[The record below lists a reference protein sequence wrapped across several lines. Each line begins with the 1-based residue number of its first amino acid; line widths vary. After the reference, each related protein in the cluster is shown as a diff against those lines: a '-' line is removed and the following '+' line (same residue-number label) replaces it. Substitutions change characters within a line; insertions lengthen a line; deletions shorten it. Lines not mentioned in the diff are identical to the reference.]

1 MLAAAQRATRD
12 KEQQRR
18 TEREVGRRKERQ
30 DLKIESAGGEISK
43 QIEEEEKKRVIA
55 FRGWYQ

>member
-12 KEQQRR
+12 KEQRGR

>member
-1 MLAAAQRATRD
+1 
-12 KEQQRR
+12 
-18 TEREVGRRKERQ
+18 VGRRKERK